1 MKTHSEWS
9 TTELA
14 DRICQRAGQIAAAQS
29 ELLLWIA
36 EFDRRE
42 GWAGPGLLSCA
53 HWLSW
58 RIGLNL
64 GAAREQVRVGRRLE
78 DLPQIAEAFAAGRL
92 SYSKVRA
99 ITRIA
104 EPEDGVDWVAL
115 GRHSSAAQLENV
127 VRGMRRAKANE
138 EAIADPEA
146 AAWSLRTRVRYD
158 DNGNFSYTISGP
170 AELLPMIQAGIE
182 AKRAELQRQRDAE
195 VASAQAEQQEQLP
208 VVEPAE
214 EAEPRS
220 PSGAARAGDPAE
232 TSAPVVTSADALV
245 ALAQDALTQEQT
257 AHPEAARRRRPQL
270 NPQIDPLSGWARQSD
285 GELLPPSSLGTVMKS
300 LPGRGGPLRLRPVT
314 AADLR
319 RHDLGRSTRQVS
331 TALRELLGV
340 LDGERCRFPGCT
352 QRKKLHAHHVEFWS
366 ADGQTDLANLV
377 LVCSRHHTL
386 IHTHGF
392 GLVLHPDRR
401 LDVTTADG
409 TRLLHHPAAPW
420 GDPAGLAQACG
431 QVVSAEALPP
441 DHCDARINLGWI
453 VSVLLAQAA

>member
-1 MKTHSEWS
+1 MDRGVRPSRG
-9 TTELA
+9 LGRAGVAVVRALAVVA
-14 DRICQRAGQIAAAQS
+14 DRA
-29 ELLLWIA
+29 
-36 EFDRRE
+36 D
-42 GWAGPGLLSCA
+42 
-53 HWLSW
+53 
-58 RIGLNL
+58 L

-220 PSGAARAGDPAE
+220 PSGAARAGVPAE

-245 ALAQDALTQEQT
+245 ALAQDALTEEQT
-257 AHPEAARRRRPQL
+257 AYPEAGPSAPPAAQPADRAAVRLGPAVRQGTAPPEQPAHNHEQPAR
-270 NPQIDPLSGWARQSD
+270 
-285 GELLPPSSLGTVMKS
+285 
-300 LPGRGGPLRLRPVT
+300 PGRH
-314 AADLR
+314 AAAATGHR
-319 RHDLGRSTRQVS
+319 R
-331 TALRELLGV
+331 
-340 LDGERCRFPGCT
+340 
-352 QRKKLHAHHVEFWS
+352 
-366 ADGQTDLANLV
+366 
-377 LVCSRHHTL
+377 
-386 IHTHGF
+386 
-392 GLVLHPDRR
+392 
-401 LDVTTADG
+401 
-409 TRLLHHPAAPW
+409 
-420 GDPAGLAQACG
+420 
-431 QVVSAEALPP
+431 
-441 DHCDARINLGWI
+441 
-453 VSVLLAQAA
+453 